1 MEKFIR
7 IDGREVPFR
16 ATAAVPRI
24 YRIKFGRD
32 IMQDMRDLQAAIEKS
47 ESGEQPIPV
56 KLLEVFEN
64 AAYLMARHADPDMKE
79 HSVEEWLDTFGTF
92 SIYEVFPQ
100 LLELWQ
106 LNNLSI
112 GESKKNEPS
121 RPGNDHGPVLAASGT
136 IGYTNP
142 GSRTA
147 DHRHGDR
154 HADRGGER
162 RLRV

>member
-16 ATAAVPRI
+16 ATAAIPRL

-112 GESKKNEPS
+112 GESKKK
-121 RPGNDHGPVLAASGT
+121 
-136 IGYTNP
+136 
-142 GSRTA
+142 RTQ
-147 DHRHGDR
+147 
-154 HADRGGER
+154 
-162 RLRV
+162 